1 MVGNGRA
8 RRRVMAVLTD
18 PTRHAYVGAAR
29 RWAADA
35 MLVYG
40 PLAKHL
46 VDRSPIAMGDCTA
59 LDAGAG
65 TGAIGAVLV
74 AAGAR
79 VISCDLEDSMLRN
92 DSRTSAV
99 GAAAVADVMAL
110 PFRNGGVDATVAGFV
125 LNHLAD
131 PVAGLRELR
140 RVTRSSGVVL
150 ASVFGENRAPAKEAI
165 DAVLSAHGWQ
175 PPPWYSEMQAR
186 ASALATTDQ
195 MARAGRCA
203 ELVSVEVDRAD
214 VDVGL
219 DSAALVV
226 RYRFGMP
233 QVSNFLDTLG
243 QSELAAL
250 FAEATAA
257 VESTGKSFR
266 PNVVELVARVR

>member
-8 RRRVMAVLTD
+8 RRRIMAVLTD
-18 PTRHAYVGAAR
+18 PVRHAYVGAAR

-46 VDRSPIAMGDCTA
+46 VDRSPVAMGDCTA
-59 LDAGAG
+59 LDVGAG

-79 VISCDLEDSMLRN
+79 VISCDLEVGMLCGA
-92 DSRTSAV
+92 SGSCPA

-140 RVTRSSGVVL
+140 RVTRASGVVL
-150 ASVFGENRAPAKEAI
+150 ASVFGDDRAPAKEAV
-165 DAVLSAHGWQ
+165 DAVLLTRGWQ
-175 PPPWYSEMQAR
+175 PPSWYREMHAR
-186 ASALATTDQ
+186 AKAVATTRQ
-195 MARAGRCA
+195 MARAARSAG
-203 ELVSVEVDRAD
+203 LVSVEVDCAD
-214 VDVGL
+214 IDVGL
-219 DSAALVV
+219 DNPALVV

-233 QVSNFLDTLG
+233 QVSHFLDTLG
-243 QSELAAL
+243 PSEFAELV
-250 FAEATAA
+250 AEATAA
-257 VESTGKSFR
+257 VKSTGRSFR
-266 PNVVELVARVR
+266 PNVVELVARVT